1 MVGSLLASVIS
12 RTSTQLAVYAEIDLS
27 LPIWRVIIALIC
39 MIAIIVVGLVVLNIV
54 GHIIRRYSDA
64 PNEPA
69 RFQGPPSDDWAQKRL
84 IPKEGDMEDE
94 QNPSDENRDS

>member
-12 RTSTQLAVYAEIDLS
+12 RISTQLAVFADIDTS

-54 GHIIRRYSDA
+54 GHIIRRYSDT

-69 RFQGPPSDDWAQKRL
+69 RFQGPPSDDWALKRL

-94 QNPSDENRDS
+94 QNPSDENQDS